1 MPIDDIDISEIDILL
16 YQNNGICLLDLAR
29 KYGVHPVK
37 MRRYLV
43 KNGLFLLVKD
53 MGKDAGFFLT
63 DEDIKKYIA
72 DPREIYNL
80 SLKYCV
86 KMSFIERGLKR
97 RSIMLVRNPSIPV
110 YFAEN
115 EIEQYKD
122 GEISVAQ
129 LAKSHKVSLDRMT
142 RELMNNGASWERH
155 RRNEANESQIIMQRN
170 EMRAL
175 SKKSSNPPNQNPKPQ
190 RQKFHPK
197 QRTIDLSKEDVD
209 AYINGRISVY
219 DLALNY
225 GINRDI
231 MYNHLRQ
238 MGIFVNKNPKNTPA
252 KFKLADE
259 DISGFLNRSITIA
272 SLAEKHNVST
282 DAIKSR
288 LSNTKAT
295 SNYFTAQSITADD
308 IAAYKSGS
316 TNLMELTNKYETTNT
331 KMMAALL
338 FLGIYR

>member
-1 MPIDDIDISEIDILL
+1 
-16 YQNNGICLLDLAR
+16 
-29 KYGVHPVK
+29 
-37 MRRYLV
+37 
-43 KNGLFLLVKD
+43 
-53 MGKDAGFFLT
+53 
-63 DEDIKKYIA
+63 
-72 DPREIYNL
+72 
-80 SLKYCV
+80 
-86 KMSFIERGLKR
+86 MSFIERGLKQH
-97 RSIMLVRNPSIPV
+97 SVMLVRNPSIPV
-110 YFAEN
+110 CFAEN
-115 EIEQYKD
+115 EIEQYKN

-155 RRNEANESQIIMQRN
+155 RRNEANESHIIMQRN

-190 RQKFHPK
+190 RQKVHPK

-238 MGIFVNKNPKNTPA
+238 MGIFVNKNPKNTSA

-308 IAAYKSGS
+308 IAAYNSGS